1 MRSWSSGSFFFVHAH
16 KGKVSLFF
24 FFSPLQLIQ
33 QKAEGGLLRRPL
45 RHHFCDCDI
54 ASETYD
60 APSLVLDIDNFW
72 KISDRFLLDG
82 V

>member
-1 MRSWSSGSFFFVHAH
+1 MRSWSSGSFFFCTCSQ
-16 KGKVSLFF
+16 GKNVLVF

-60 APSLVLDIDNFW
+60 SPSLVLDIDNLW